1 MDTHSESPPATHGRA
16 AEDLSYDIVVIGGGV
31 AGHSAAVAAARL
43 GSKVVLVHDRP
54 VLGGNSSS
62 EIRVWAIG
70 AATQGYF
77 RNARETG
84 IVEEATLETAYRSEG
99 LPPKEAEPWPMWDI
113 VLKEWCDREPNLDVF
128 LNTRVHE
135 VTVAD
140 DRIVSVTALQT
151 STEKAFRFH
160 ASFFIE
166 SSGDGEIGAKSGAA
180 WRLGQESRRDF
191 GETMAPEEAN
201 TTVLPSTIMFTA
213 RDVGRPVPFHPP
225 DWAYDFP
232 TDDDLPFRNH
242 GYIKSG
248 YWWISA
254 GGDRDTIDDNEEIRD
269 ELYKILF
276 GVWDHIKN
284 HGDHGADN
292 LVLDWVGH
300 VVGKRES
307 RRFEGDYI
315 VVQDDVLYGRLFPD
329 DVAYGGWP
337 IDLHPSR
344 GFHSPDFPT
353 LMIEPEKPYSIP
365 YRALYSCNMENLF
378 LNGRLLSASHIAMG
392 TIRVQKTLGLVGQA
406 IGTAAHMCVQNNL
419 TPRQLGQECIHELQQ
434 ALLKQDCYIPHVR
447 NQDPHDLA
455 RRATVTASSQMALP
469 VVTPDDVHPLYTR
482 RAQKF
487 VTSEPRIDRVSA
499 WLVSERDEAVTVR
512 AHLRPAPDLWD
523 FSSPEILATETATLA
538 PRHDGWVPFAFVQS
552 VDPSHPYWIE
562 IEPLEGVAWQ
572 HSVDE
577 PLGCQAAAWSDRR
590 FQRIQ
595 LDALTPPRHAIEPVS
610 DEGVWRQL
618 RGTYAIRVEPQP
630 YPYGPEN
637 VISGVSRPEQGAHV
651 WIADPGESW
660 PHWLE
665 LAFPQAVTFD
675 TLQLTLDS
683 NLDRQMDEG
692 AKVLTGPI
700 PELIKEYTVQTWQA
714 DGWEILFE
722 EHDNHQR
729 WRRYTF
735 EPVTTQ
741 RLRMLCETAQADGP
755 TETKP
760 EFSFG
765 PLLGGAHPILVRIA
779 HTARVFEVRI
789 YYEQH
794 RIYCQRVCSHDPRNP

>member
-1 MDTHSESPPATHGRA
+1 MSQTPASQQATHGR
-16 AEDLSYDIVVIGGGV
+16 EPKDLSRDIVVIGGGV
-31 AGHSAAVAAARL
+31 AGLCAAVAAARL
-43 GSKVVLVHDRP
+43 GSRVAIVQDRP
-54 VLGGNSSS
+54 VFGGNSSS

-70 AATQGYF
+70 AATRGYF

-84 IVEEATLETAYRSEG
+84 IVEEVTLETAYRSEG
-99 LPPKEAEPWPMWDI
+99 LLPIYPEAWPMWDV

-160 ASFFIE
+160 AAYFIE
-166 SSGDGEIGAKSGAA
+166 SSGDGEIGAKAGAA

-225 DWAYDFP
+225 HWAYDYL
-232 TDDDLPFRNH
+232 TDDDLPFRDH
-242 GYIKSG
+242 RYVKSG

-337 IDLHPSR
+337 IDLHPSQ
-344 GFHSPDFPT
+344 GFFSLDVPT
-353 LMIEPEKPYSIP
+353 DQIEPEKPYAIP

-577 PLGCQAAAWSDRR
+577 PLGCQAAAWSDKPFVRLK
-590 FQRIQ
+590 
-595 LDALTPPRHAIEPVS
+595 LDAPASKQAIES
-610 DEGVWRQL
+610 DSHDGVWRHL
-618 RGTYAIRVEPQP
+618 RGTYVFRVEPQP
-630 YPYGPEN
+630 YPYGPKN
-637 VISGVSRPEQGAHV
+637 VNNGVSRPEQGTNM
-651 WIADPGESW
+651 WIADPAQPW

-692 AKVLTGPI
+692 AKALSGPV
-700 PELIKEYTVQTWQA
+700 PELVKAYTVQKWREEA
-714 DGWEILFE
+714 WETFIE
-722 EHDNHQR
+722 ECDNHQR

-735 EPVTTQ
+735 EPVTSR
-741 RLRMLCETAQADGP
+741 RLRIQFEATHFDGP
-755 TETKP
+755 VETKP
-760 EFSFG
+760 EIPFG
-765 PLLGGAHPILVRIA
+765 SLPGAHATLVQVA
-779 HTARVFEVRI
+779 HTARVFEVRV
-789 YYEQH
+789 YHED
-794 RIYCQRVCSHDPRNP
+794 S